1 MRNIQ
6 YIVIHCTATQPS
18 ATIAAIQNY
27 WKTTLGWKNP
37 GYHYILPTDG
47 SILQLLDE
55 SLIANGVA
63 GYNHACIHLSYIG
76 GVSTHNIPLDTRN
89 LNQLSAMYYLVKL
102 LKAKYPSAIIQGHR
116 DFPGVKKAC
125 PSFDVREWLK
135 ELLL

>member
-18 ATIAAIQNY
+18 ASIAAIQNY
-27 WKTTLGWKNP
+27 WQTTLGWKNP

-76 GVSTHNIPLDTRN
+76 GVNEHNIPTDTRT
-89 LNQLSAMYYLVKL
+89 LNQHSAMYYLIKVL
-102 LKAKYPSAIIQGHR
+102 RAKYPLAIIQGHR
-116 DFPGVKKAC
+116 DFPGVHKAC
-125 PSFDVREWLK
+125 PSFDVKSWLK
-135 ELLL
+135 ELW